1 MIETSAKAPVEI
13 YSGTARGLH
22 WTTVLLVLIQVPVG
36 LYMVYRGNTLNVWD
50 GLTNAL
56 YSSHKLLGVTILV
69 IVLWRLVYRFTRGAP
84 ADEPTIEPWQRI
96 VSRLNHWGIYL
107 LLVATPIAGYIGIS
121 LFPALN
127 IFGIPLPGVVA
138 PDKEAAKTAFAV
150 HGILVLLLVL
160 MIALH
165 VGAALYHYLIRKD
178 NVLGRMI
185 PGLLRQPGAPVQGGS
200 ASRRIF

>member
-13 YSGTARGLH
+13 YSRTARGLH
-22 WTTVLLVLIQVPVG
+22 WTTVVLLLIQVPVG
-36 LYMVYRGNTLNVWD
+36 LYMVYRGNALNIWD
-50 GLTNAL
+50 TLTNVL
-56 YSSHKLLGVTILV
+56 YSGHKLIGVTILV
-69 IVLWRLVYRFTRGAP
+69 IVVWRLVYRITRGAP

-107 LLVATPIAGYIGIS
+107 LLIATPIAGYIGIS
-121 LFPALN
+121 LFPALD

-150 HGILVLLLVL
+150 HGVLVLLLVL

-165 VGAALYHYLIRKD
+165 VGAALFHYLIRKD
-178 NVLGRMI
+178 NVLGRMV
-185 PGLLRQPGAPVQGGS
+185 PGLLRQPGTPVPDRS
-200 ASRRIF
+200 ASRRII

>member
-1 MIETSAKAPVEI
+1 MIEASAKAPVEI
-13 YSGTARGLH
+13 YSRTARGLH
-22 WTTVLLVLIQVPVG
+22 WTTVILLLIQVPIG

-50 GLTNAL
+50 TLTNAL
-56 YSSHKLLGVTILV
+56 YSSHKLVGVTILV

-121 LFPALN
+121 LFPALD
-127 IFGIPLPGVVA
+127 IFGIPFPGVVA

-165 VGAALYHYLIRKD
+165 VGAALFHYLIRKD
-178 NVLGRMI
+178 NVLGRMV
-185 PGLLRQPGAPVQGGS
+185 PGLLRQPGTPVQEGS